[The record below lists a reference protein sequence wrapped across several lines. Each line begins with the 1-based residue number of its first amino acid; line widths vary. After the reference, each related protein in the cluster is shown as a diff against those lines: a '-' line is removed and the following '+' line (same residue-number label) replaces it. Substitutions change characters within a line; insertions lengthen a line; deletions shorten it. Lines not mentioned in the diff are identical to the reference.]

1 MAIVNWWINESG
13 KNALLTLPTELISD
27 FVFRIP
33 VARTDFNNAYRLL
46 TDDQKAILDE
56 ALLPFSSRMKT
67 YMVDVKDQED
77 LRQSNWNKTGI
88 RTTGPHGGKRR
99 GGNR

>member
-13 KNALLTLPTELISD
+13 KNALLTLPTELIAD

-46 TDDQKAILDE
+46 TEDQKAALDE
-56 ALLPFSSRMKT
+56 ALLPFSSRLKT

-77 LRQSNWNKTGI
+77 LRQSKWNKEGI
-88 RTTGPHGGKRR
+88 RTAGPHGGKRR

>member
-1 MAIVNWWINESG
+1 MHTGKGNESG

-77 LRQSNWNKTGI
+77 LRQEALEIISWDLEQLMDEEKL
-88 RTTGPHGGKRR
+88 
-99 GGNR
+99 